1 MILFVKAVAMVN
13 EQGIF
18 YENTES
24 LHYAVAGPVLR
35 PECYEDSS
43 E

>member
-13 EQGIF
+13 EQGVF

-24 LHYAVAGPVLR
+24 LHYAVAGSVLR